1 MVHGVLRS
9 RQWRVALRVLTVT
22 FLVLA
27 ALPWLTVLFAK
38 FHATFAVSEI
48 LRDLYGFQCHQRTS
62 RSLVWLGVSLPVCA
76 RCTGIYFGLGFA
88 VLVRRPQVRLDP
100 LKAWL
105 LLGAL
110 FLALDVATESVG
122 LRPASALFRFATGA
136 FLSYGIA
143 LLLVRALMPSGIT
156 GR

>member
-9 RQWRVALRVLTVT
+9 RRWRVAIRLFIVISLW
-22 FLVLA
+22 LA
-27 ALPWLTVLFAK
+27 ALPWLTVLLSK
-38 FHATFAVSEI
+38 FHGTYAISET
-48 LRDLYGFQCHQRTS
+48 LRDVYGFQCHQRAS
-62 RSLVWLGVSLPVCA
+62 RSFSWLGVSLPVCA

-88 VLVRRPQVRLDP
+88 VLVRRPQLRLNS

-110 FLALDVATESVG
+110 FLALDVATEYVG
-122 LRPASALFRFATGA
+122 LRPTSALFRFVTGA

-143 LLLVRALMPSGIT
+143 LLLVRALTPSGT
-156 GR
+156 VRH